1 MIERVLTSCFTL
13 VLCALMAACA
23 GTPPQ
28 NDSVD
33 TARTAYQAIADDPY
47 VARTGASQLRES
59 EQALRRAESLLEQGA
74 DTEKVEHAA
83 YIANRHAQIAAEKG
97 ERARLQE
104 QITTAESRREQL
116 SLQAEAL
123 KAERA
128 RSEAQKAQSEAQ
140 QARAEAARLKA
151 EMEALQATQTQRGM
165 VLTLGDVLFDL
176 DKADLKPA
184 GVRTV
189 ERLAQFMQE
198 YPERRVRVEGYT
210 DSTGSEDYNL
220 RLSERRADAVRR
232 ALIQEGIDPSRI
244 EVKGFGEEY
253 PVASNDTASGRQQNR
268 RVEIV
273 ISDEEGTIKTR

>member
-1 MIERVLTSCFTL
+1 MIRRILISCSTI
-13 VLCALMAACA
+13 VVGALLAACA

-28 NDSVD
+28 NASIES
-33 TARTAYQAIADDPY
+33 ARAAYQAIADDPY
-47 VARTGASQLRES
+47 VARSGASQLRQS
-59 EQALRRAESLLEQGA
+59 EQALRRAESLLGQDA
-74 DTEKVEHAA
+74 DTDKVEHAA
-83 YIANRHAQIAAEKG
+83 YLANRYAEIAAEKG
-97 ERARLQE
+97 NRARLQE
-104 QITTAESRREQL
+104 QIATAESRREQL
-116 SLQAEAL
+116 SLQAESL
-123 KAERA
+123 KAQRA
-128 RSEAQKAQSEAQ
+128 QTEAQR
-140 QARAEAARLKA
+140 ARAEAARLKS

-220 RLSERRADAVRR
+220 RLSERRAEAVRR
-232 ALIQEGIDPSRI
+232 ALMQEGIDPPRI
-244 EVKGFGEEY
+244 EVEGFGEQY
-253 PVASNDTASGRQQNR
+253 PVASNDSASGRQQNR